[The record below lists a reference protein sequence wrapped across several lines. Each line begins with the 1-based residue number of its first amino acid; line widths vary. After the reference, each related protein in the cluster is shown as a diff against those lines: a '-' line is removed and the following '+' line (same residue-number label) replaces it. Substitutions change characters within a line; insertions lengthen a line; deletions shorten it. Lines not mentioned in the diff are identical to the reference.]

1 MTSGRHGGAHRSSA
15 KARRSAARLAAVQA
29 LYQLVMSRGDADADA
44 VIGEFVAH
52 RFGADLDGD
61 RFVEPE
67 RALFTAIVRGASAQ
81 GADLD
86 AQIDG
91 ARAGSWAPARIEPLL
106 RAILRAGTWEIGAH
120 RELPVAIVIDEYL
133 ELAHA
138 FFAGSEPAMV
148 NAVLDRLAQRLR
160 ADPAVAA
167 DG

>member
-1 MTSGRHGGAHRSSA
+1 MTGGGRAPRPSA
-15 KARRSAARLAAVQA
+15 RARRSAARLAAVQA
-29 LYQLVMSRGDADADA
+29 LYQIMMRGGDADADA

-67 RALFTAIVRGASAQ
+67 RSLFTAIVRGAST
-81 GADLD
+81 GADALD
-86 AQIDG
+86 TAIAG
-91 ARAGSWAPARIEPLL
+91 ALAGGWTLQRMEPLL
-106 RAILRAGTWEIGAH
+106 HAILRAGAWELAEH

-138 FFAGSEPAMV
+138 FFAGGEPAMV
-148 NAVLDRLAQRLR
+148 NAVLDRLAQRR
-160 ADPAVAA
+160 GVDPAVAA